1 MKKNAVGKERKRE
14 RGERERAKA
23 PVVFKENHVSRRNR
37 FIRTGHVFGW
47 A

>member
-1 MKKNAVGKERKRE
+1 MKKRGWKRE
-14 RGERERAKA
+14 RKKERERERAKA